1 VGNSEEPTGLLD
13 KYLYQRV
20 VVVEV
25 QNGESQEEAWR
36 HHLLTNPGDDT
47 VYIKIFHYLLSTSP
61 LNRV

>member
-1 VGNSEEPTGLLD
+1 MGNSEEPTGLLS
-13 KYLYQRV
+13 KYLHQKV

-36 HHLLTNPGDDT
+36 RHLLTNPGDDT
-47 VYIKIFHYLLSTSP
+47 ANIKIFHYLPSTFP